1 MFSRNYEI
9 CIYAYAF
16 TLGVSYSITLLKNF
30 DKESKGNLEINLTL
44 KDVEMYV
51 GNEAKAKTFSSDM

>member
-1 MFSRNYEI
+1 MFSTNYEI

-51 GNEAKAKTFSSDM
+51 GNEAKTSSSDM